1 MLIKLYTFVIQ
12 ECTILYDKSV
22 QYCMVKVYNLIVRWL
37 FRLKTE
43 FEWTDEP
50 VLVALN
56 AIS

>member
-22 QYCMVKVYNLIVRWL
+22 QYCMVKVYNLIIRWL
-37 FRLKTE
+37 FSLKTE
-43 FEWTDEP
+43 FEWPDEP

-56 AIS
+56 AMP